1 MMDTKTLYD
10 ACVDAGIDISN
21 PDNDVDAVDLWLYT
35 CLADREFMENYLGDF
50 LMELTTKDAIKAIS
64 QYATD
69 ALKAADLISIAS
81 PFIVK
86 ATMGRVIQTYSAML
100 GSMVVNVLEAETKKV
115 IAQLGNIWW
124 EDVVN
129 YHLDMREAAKED
141 AAAFRRG
148 A

>member
-1 MMDTKTLYD
+1 MDTKTLYD
-10 ACVDAGIDISN
+10 ACVAAGIDISN

-35 CLADREFMENYLGDF
+35 CLGDREFMENYLGDF
-50 LMELTTKDAIKAIS
+50 LMELTTKDAIKDIS
-64 QYATD
+64 EHAD
-69 ALKAADLISIAS
+69 GALKGADLISTDS

-86 ATMGRVIQTYSAML
+86 AAMARVIDSYC
-100 GSMVVNVLEAETKKV
+100 SMVGRMVITVLEAETKKV
-115 IAQLGNIWW
+115 IAQLGSIWW

-129 YHLDMREAAKED
+129 YHLDMQEAAKED